1 MSEALPPENASVES
15 RLEALGLSLPA
26 PAAAG
31 EFLPAVTVGEL
42 AYVSGHVPFRDGEF
56 LYRGKVG
63 RDLDAEAGRRAAE
76 LAVLGCLASL
86 KAALGDLGRVRRVV
100 KLNGYV
106 NCSPEFGDL
115 PKVMDAGSRLLV
127 ALFGEAGRHART
139 TVGVAS
145 LPFGVAVEVEMVV
158 QVG

>member
-1 MSEALPPENASVES
+1 MSEESQPKIASVES
-15 RLEALGLSLPA
+15 RLHAMGLSLPA
-26 PAAAG
+26 QPPTY

-56 LYRGKVG
+56 LHRGKVG
-63 RDLDAEAGRRAAE
+63 VDLDLETGRTAAQ

-86 KAALGDLGRVRRVV
+86 KSALGDLDRIKRVIKV
-100 KLNGYV
+100 NGYV

-115 PKVMDAGSRLLV
+115 PKITDAGSKLLI
-127 ALFGEAGRHART
+127 ALFGDAGRHART

-145 LPFGVAVEVEMVV
+145 LPFGVAVEIEMIV
-158 QVG
+158 QVA

>member
-1 MSEALPPENASVES
+1 MSEGLAPQGASVES
-15 RLEALGLSLPA
+15 RLEAMGLSLPVL
-26 PAAAG
+26 PTAG

-42 AYVSGHVPFRDGEF
+42 TYVSGHVPFRDGEF

-63 RDLDAEAGRRAAE
+63 QDLDAEAGRRAAE
-76 LAVLGCLASL
+76 LSVLGCLASL
-86 KAALGDLGRVRRVV
+86 KSALGDLGRVRRVV

-115 PKVMDAGSRLLV
+115 PKIMDAGSRLLV
-127 ALFGEAGRHART
+127 ALFGDAGRHART

-145 LPFGVAVEVEMVV
+145 LPFGVAVEVELVV

>member
-1 MSEALPPENASVES
+1 MGSVES

-42 AYVSGHVPFRDGEF
+42 AYVSGHVPVRGGEF

-86 KAALGDLGRVRRVV
+86 KSVLGDLGRVRRVV

-115 PKVMDAGSRLLV
+115 PKIMDAGSKLLV
-127 ALFGEAGRHART
+127 ALFGDAGRHART

-145 LPFGVAVEVEMVV
+145 LPFGVAVEVEMLV